1 MALQRL
7 WPAGFLL
14 LAIACD
20 ERPTVGTAR
29 PPYVPEFYTS
39 ERIEASVVD
48 SASGE
53 PVAGAVVVVLWRQV
67 DVYSERWSEL
77 FGVAELVTDDHGRFT
92 IQRWGP
98 RPSKPGAYIDRRSPE
113 LWILK
118 SGYAVGFFDETG
130 RKLPRVPAD
139 PADVGTTIDYV
150 TLPPNKMAGTTRG
163 AYARAAEASSRW
175 RGSTLPIERAHSSE
189 ELSASL
195 AAANPFALDLHRKL
209 SPLPL
214 YWAEWHR
221 SREQLPPEL
230 RKGLAFPPHA
240 IVDYVIR
247 SRTTP

>member
-48 SASGE
+48 SQSGE
-53 PVAGAVVVVLWRQV
+53 PVEGAVVVVLWRQV

-77 FGVAELVTDDHGRFT
+77 FGVTQLVTDAGGHFT

-98 RPSKPGAYIDRRSPE
+98 RASTPGTYIDRRSPE
-113 LWILK
+113 LWVLK

-130 RKLPRVPAD
+130 RKLPRLPAD
-139 PADVGTTIDYV
+139 SAGETIDYV
-150 TLPPNKMAGTTRG
+150 TLPPNKIPGSTRG
-163 AYARAAEASSRW
+163 AYARAADSSSRW
-175 RGSTLPIERAHSSE
+175 QGSTLAIDRAGSAGD
-189 ELSASL
+189 LAASL
-195 AAANPFALDLHRKL
+195 AAANPFALDLHRTL

-230 RKGLAFPPHA
+230 RQDVPFPPHT